1 MIKIIILIVLG
12 IIILSGIG
20 YFLYQLYRIV
30 RFGVSG
36 PKKCYKVL
44 TKLTK
49 KKMPIM
55 VTNIIKD
62 DRHIVD
68 KHSKVCKK
76 VMGKEAAIFPTLQIA
91 VVKFIWDF
99 MKDLSDKD
107 LKAVGYPSYKELFI
121 TNDKSPGLYI
131 VLYIPSDYADKYVA
145 YVKNKQ
151 KEEHHAEISKE

>member
-20 YFLYQLYRIV
+20 YFLYQLYRII

-49 KKMPIM
+49 KKVPIM

-62 DRHIVD
+62 NGRIVD

-99 MKDLSDKD
+99 MKDLLDKD
-107 LKAVGYPSYKELFI
+107 LKTVGYPSYKEIFI
-121 TNDKSPGLYI
+121 TNDKFPGLYI
-131 VLYIPSDYADKYVA
+131 VLYIPSDYADKYIT
-145 YVKNKQ
+145 YIKNKQ
-151 KEEHHAEISKE
+151 KEEHHA